1 MKYEELEA
9 LEIQLQNGY
18 LQYIKQNL
26 AAHDGCVSLKF
37 KSIDALNGDMDAF
50 LEQFPATIQVEGR
63 HGTFPLNITSVY
75 NQSGNLYANGYNT
88 ENDNM
93 EWQVPL
99 YEEHYSSVTFFI
111 HSILDK
117 K

>member
-26 AAHDGCVSLKF
+26 A
-37 KSIDALNGDMDAF
+37 AF